1 MIRHRVCAL
10 LTLLSLSC
18 SGMATAAE
26 GTVII
31 NGDNCD
37 YLLVDSS
44 QGQVLLKLVKGDV
57 PKRGDRLVGDFR
69 QRDFSKLRNQRTGGE
84 LQVWVDLVD
93 RSTSKALM
101 RFGQY
106 CP

>member
-1 MIRHRVCAL
+1 MIRHRVRAL
-10 LTLLSLSC
+10 LALLSLSC
-18 SGMATAAE
+18 YGMATAAE

-31 NGDNCD
+31 NGENCD

-44 QGQVLLKLVKGDV
+44 QGSVLLKLVKGDV
-57 PKRGDRLVGDFR
+57 PKRGDRLIGDLK
-69 QRDFSKLRNQRTGGE
+69 QSDFSKLTNRRTGGE